1 MKKWSESPDC
11 SITCPAPIV
20 RGGTDSVGGQMSS
33 EHGRGGQ
40 SVMCERSESARTG
53 ACPQRPGKI
62 ARLRIH
68 STAPTRRCHHH
79 VSRLYVFRPAIA
91 SLSFSYHFQ
100 HGVLTVAAGAG
111 YDRHITIFS
120 PEGRLYQVGN
130 IPPLFSFLSGGPY

>member
-1 MKKWSESPDC
+1 
-11 SITCPAPIV
+11 
-20 RGGTDSVGGQMSS
+20 MSS
-33 EHGRGGQ
+33 ERGRGGQ
-40 SVMCERSESARTG
+40 SVMCERSENARTG